1 MVLLFALGRKDLHE
15 CMKSTNPIRAFFSF
29 QEISSL
35 HFSMHATIA
44 SVVMDVSLKFRPSTR
59 FLEAIIWTVLVATCP
74 SRSCQVVRGAV
85 CLTIRALCSDFGI
98 AVISSWYRP
107 LDAFFPLIDNF
118 PFFEKRTSFSEKR
131 ICTLSFYVAEQ
142 IETRFTPRF
151 GTYSTFFSIPV

>member
-1 MVLLFALGRKDLHE
+1 MNE
-15 CMKSTNPIRAFFSF
+15 STNLITAFSSF
-29 QEISSL
+29 RERSSM

-44 SVVMDVSLKFRPSTR
+44 HCSNGC
-59 FLEAIIWTVLVATCP
+59 VAQVQTIYKISRSNNLDSFGGHMS

-131 ICTLSFYVAEQ
+131 ICTLSFSVAEQ
-142 IETRFTPRF
+142 IETRFTSRF